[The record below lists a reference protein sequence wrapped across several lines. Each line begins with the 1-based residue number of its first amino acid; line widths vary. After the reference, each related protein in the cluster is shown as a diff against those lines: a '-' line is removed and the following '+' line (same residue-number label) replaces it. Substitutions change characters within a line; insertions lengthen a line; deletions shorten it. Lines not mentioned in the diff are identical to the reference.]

1 MDWKRLGRKLTWRI
15 DDDAMAA
22 DLTPDSPSLGEGP
35 AGGRVVF
42 QDENGQLRRLPADIG
57 ELTNEERDAA
67 IAAMSHALG
76 APSPDNARMAAIE
89 RLTELRAAG
98 RMTEEQFQKER
109 RRLED
114 Y

>member
-1 MDWKRLGRKLTWRI
+1 MDWKRLGRKLTWRV

-22 DLTPDSPSLGEGP
+22 ELTPDAPPLGAGP
-35 AGGRVVF
+35 PGGRVVYS
-42 QDENGQLRRLPADIG
+42 DEHGQRHRLPADLG
-57 ELTNEERDAA
+57 ELTAEERDAA
-67 IAAMSHALG
+67 IDAMSQALG
-76 APSPDNARMAAIE
+76 APPRDYARAAAIE

-109 RRLED
+109 RRIED

>member
-1 MDWKRLGRKLTWRI
+1 MDWKRLGRKLTWRV

-22 DLTPDSPSLGEGP
+22 ELTADSPSLGAGAP
-35 AGGRVVF
+35 GGRVIF
-42 QDENGQLRRLPADIG
+42 EDDNGQPRRLPADLG
-57 ELTNEERDAA
+57 ELTAEERDAA
-67 IAAMSHALG
+67 IDAMSQALG
-76 APSPDNARMAAIE
+76 APTRDDARTAAIE

-109 RRLED
+109 RRIED

>member
-1 MDWKRLGRKLTWRI
+1 MDFKRLRRKLTWHV

-22 DLTPDSPSLGEGP
+22 ELTPDSPPLSEG
-35 AGGRVVF
+35 ARGGRVVF
-42 QDENGQLRRLPADIG
+42 VDESGRSRRLPADLD
-57 ELTNEERDAA
+57 ELTPEQRDAA
-67 IAAMSHALG
+67 IEAMSQALG
-76 APSPDNARMAAIE
+76 APAPDDARMAAIE
-89 RLTELRAAG
+89 RLTELRASG

>member
-1 MDWKRLGRKLTWRI
+1 MDWKRLGRKLTWRV

-22 DLTPDSPSLGEGP
+22 ELTPDAPSLGEGP
-35 AGGRVVF
+35 TGGRVVF
-42 QDENGQLRRLPADIG
+42 QDEHGQQRRLPADIG
-57 ELTNEERDAA
+57 ELTAEQRDAA
-67 IAAMSHALG
+67 IAAMSQALG
-76 APSPDNARMAAIE
+76 APSRDDVRTAAIE

>member
-1 MDWKRLGRKLTWRI
+1 MDFKRLGRKLTWRV
-15 DDDAMAA
+15 DDEAMAA
-22 DLTPDSPSLGEGP
+22 ELTPDSPPLGEGP

-42 QDENGQLRRLPADIG
+42 EDENGRPRRLPADVG
-57 ELTNEERDAA
+57 ELTPEQRNAA
-67 IAAMSHALG
+67 IEAMSQALG
-76 APSPDNARMAAIE
+76 APAPDYARTAAIE
-89 RLTELRAAG
+89 RLTELRASG